1 MTEPL
6 ALPIERLEDLARRH
20 ARRAVEALAKVIDDA
35 EATPATRISAATA
48 ILQWGYGR
56 PGGKPK
62 PGEAGEQIIRLTWGN
77 DA

>member
-35 EATPATRISAATA
+35 EATPATRISPTSSS
-48 ILQWGYGR
+48 R
-56 PGGKPK
+56 
-62 PGEAGEQIIRLTWGN
+62 
-77 DA
+77 